1 MSAATARILV
11 VDDEADLRETVTDYL
26 RLHGLDARGADG
38 GPAMRRAMAERPAD
52 LVVLD
57 VRMPG
62 EDGLTL
68 ARELRAGHD
77 VGIVMATAVGDI
89 VDRVVGLEL
98 GADDYVAKPLDLREL
113 LARIRAVLRRRS
125 GCAAREPAAAA
136 EIRFGAYRFDGAA
149 GELRCPAGKAIRL
162 TRSECDLLAAF
173 ARHPN
178 RVLSRDE
185 LLGLVHGE
193 EADPFD
199 RSIDMRVA
207 RIRRKI
213 ETDPGQ
219 PAVIRTVRGAGY
231 VFQPAAVGG
240 KLLPD

>member
-1 MSAATARILV
+1 
-11 VDDEADLRETVTDYL
+11 VTDYL

-125 GCAAREPAAAA
+125 GCAARAGGGRRDPLRRLSLRRGGRRAA
-136 EIRFGAYRFDGAA
+136 
-149 GELRCPAGKAIRL
+149 
-162 TRSECDLLAAF
+162 
-173 ARHPN
+173 
-178 RVLSRDE
+178 LSGRQ
-185 LLGLVHGE
+185 G
-193 EADPFD
+193 DPP
-199 RSIDMRVA
+199 
-207 RIRRKI
+207 
-213 ETDPGQ
+213 DP
-219 PAVIRTVRGAGY
+219 
-231 VFQPAAVGG
+231 VGV
-240 KLLPD
+240 